1 MQQIKQQIATNV
13 QTKPTK
19 FSFAFA
25 DKWMVKSP
33 LSVVVI
39 TEAKNGYTFYHR
51 MEDGKLS

>member
-19 FSFAFA
+19 FSFACA
-25 DKWMVKSP
+25 DKWLVKSP